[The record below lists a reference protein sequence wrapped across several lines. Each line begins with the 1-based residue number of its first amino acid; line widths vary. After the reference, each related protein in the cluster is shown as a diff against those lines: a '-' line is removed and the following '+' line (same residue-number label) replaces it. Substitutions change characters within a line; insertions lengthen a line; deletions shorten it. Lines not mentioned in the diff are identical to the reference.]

1 MALGRFAIS
10 YSSASGFGGGFGV
23 LDAIKGKFGLRD
35 PAGIS
40 LARARDTD
48 NPYVA
53 PRAILSAL
61 ANAAAQQAQ
70 VALFRQGTRF
80 NPAPVPQP
88 VPQTFAAT
96 GPGKLEPLVQEG
108 TQTMSLDLGNL
119 LGNLGSQYISAR
131 WGTPRQP
138 QVMAPTIRPQGPV
151 AGVLAPTPV
160 NSAMD
165 MLGIT
170 PYAEMLGY
178 QSGNGS
184 TLPIPTIPTPGDV
197 TITGNCP
204 PPSYCVDG
212 KTGKVTIKQKRRRR
226 RRLATSSDIRDLSSL
241 KSVLS
246 PADLKMWIA
255 THPS

>member
-1 MALGRFAIS
+1 VAIGRFSIR
-10 YSSASGFGGGFGV
+10 YGSSTGFGGGFGIF
-23 LDAIKGKFGLRD
+23 DAIKGTFGLSD
-35 PAGIS
+35 PAGVS
-40 LARARDTD
+40 MARARDTE
-48 NPYVA
+48 NPYVR
-53 PRAILSAL
+53 PRPILSTV
-61 ANAAAQQAQ
+61 ANATAQQAQ
-70 VALFRQGTRF
+70 AALLGQSARANQT
-80 NPAPVPQP
+80 PVPQS

-131 WGTPRQP
+131 WGQPSVP
-138 QVMAPTIRPQGPV
+138 QVMAPTFQAQGPQ
-151 AGVLAPTPV
+151 AGLAVTPALAPAV
-160 NSAMD
+160 GMG
-165 MLGIT
+165 LGALAGEAYDYLT
-170 PYAEMLGY
+170 QPSL
-178 QSGNGS
+178 
-184 TLPIPTIPTPGDV
+184 PTIPGAPMAAG
-197 TITGNCP
+197 CP

>member
-1 MALGRFAIS
+1 VALGRFSIN
-10 YSSASGFGGGFGV
+10 YGSSTGFGGGFGIF
-23 LDAIKGKFGLRD
+23 DAIKGTFGLRD

-53 PRAILSAL
+53 PRTILSTV

-70 VALFRQGTRF
+70 AALLGQSTRP
-80 NPAPVPQP
+80 NQTPVSQT
-88 VPQTFAAT
+88 VSQTFAAT

-131 WGTPRQP
+131 WGGGGQP
-138 QVMAPTIRPQGPV
+138 TVFMPPAPTLPPPIMAQGPR
-151 AGVLAPTPV
+151 AGIAPTPV
-160 NSAMD
+160 LAGPNLFE
-165 MLGIT
+165 LGQQGFDYMFGPDT
-170 PYAEMLGY
+170 PTAPGAPMT
-178 QSGNGS
+178 NGC
-184 TLPIPTIPTPGDV
+184 T
-197 TITGNCP
+197 

>member
-1 MALGRFAIS
+1 MGIGRFAYTIK
-10 YSSASGFGGGFGV
+10 ASNHSFNVF
-23 LDAIKGKFGLRD
+23 DAIFGQITGKYKGYD

-40 LARARDTD
+40 LARARDPE
-48 NPYVA
+48 NPYVR
-53 PRAILSAL
+53 PRTVLSTL
-61 ANAAAQQAQ
+61 ADAAAAQAQA
-70 VALFRQGTRF
+70 ALFRQGTRL

-151 AGVLAPTPV
+151 AGVLNPQQV
-160 NSAMD
+160 SSVSD

-170 PYAEMLGY
+170 PYTEMLGFG
-178 QSGNGS
+178 QGS
-184 TLPIPTIPTPGDV
+184 APAPTIPRPEDV

-212 KTGKVTIKQKRRRR
+212 RTGKVTIKQKRRRR

>member
-1 MALGRFAIS
+1 VALGRFAIN
-10 YSSASGFGGGFGV
+10 YSSSQGFSGGFGI
-23 LDAIKGKFGLRD
+23 LDAIRGTFGRSES
-35 PAGIS
+35 ASVSMG
-40 LARARDTD
+40 RARDTD
-48 NPYVA
+48 NPYIR
-53 PRAILSAL
+53 PGSILSTVG
-61 ANAAAQQAQ
+61 NAAAQLAAAQ
-70 VALFRQGTRF
+70 VLGQGTRSQ
-80 NPAPVPQP
+80 PTQVPQS

-96 GPGKLEPLVQEG
+96 GPGRLEPLVNEG

-131 WGTPRQP
+131 WGTPQP
-138 QVMAPTIRPQGPV
+138 QAPQILTTPPYVTPIMPQGPR
-151 AGVLAPTPV
+151 AGIAPTPV
-160 NSAMD
+160 LAGPNLFE
-165 MLGIT
+165 LGQQGLDYFMGGDT
-170 PYAEMLGY
+170 TTVPGAPMT
-178 QSGNGS
+178 NGC
-184 TLPIPTIPTPGDV
+184 T
-197 TITGNCP
+197 

>member
-1 MALGRFAIS
+1 VGICWKGGVT
-10 YSSASGFGGGFGV
+10 YTSGGGTSGGFGFDFLGAV
-23 LDAIKGKFGLRD
+23 KNQLTLRD

-40 LARARDTD
+40 MARASDSD
-48 NPYVA
+48 NPYKPASAVL
-53 PRAILSAL
+53 PAL
-61 ANAAAQQAQ
+61 AQAATQQAQ
-70 VALFRQGTRF
+70 AALLGQSTGVNQT
-80 NPAPVPQP
+80 PVPQP
-88 VPQTFAAT
+88 VSQTFAAT

-131 WGTPRQP
+131 WGQPPAP
-138 QVMAPTIRPQGPV
+138 QVMAPTFQAQGPI
-151 AGVLAPTPV
+151 AAQPANQVL
-160 NSAMD
+160 D
-165 MLGIT
+165 MLGVT
-170 PYAEMLGY
+170 PYANMLGFG
-178 QSGNGS
+178 QGSGN
-184 TLPIPTIPTPGDV
+184 LPTIPTPGDV

>member
-1 MALGRFAIS
+1 MGIGQFDVTYR
-10 YSSASGFGGGFGV
+10 SSTGFGGGFGI
-23 LDAIKGKFGLRD
+23 LDAIKAHWDRTER
-35 PAGIS
+35 AS
-40 LARARDTD
+40 VSMARARDTE
-48 NPYVA
+48 NPYVK
-53 PRAILSAL
+53 PRPILSKV
-61 ANAAAQQAQ
+61 ANATAQQAQ
-70 VALFRQGTRF
+70 AALLGQSARANQT
-80 NPAPVPQP
+80 PVPQP

-131 WGTPRQP
+131 WGTPAQP
-138 QVMAPTIRPQGPV
+138 TVFQPTIQAQGPV
-151 AGVLAPTPV
+151 AGVLNPQQASSMT
-160 NSAMD
+160 D

-170 PYAEMLGY
+170 PYANMLGFG
-178 QSGNGS
+178 QGSG
-184 TLPIPTIPTPGDV
+184 PAPQIPTPGDV

>member
-1 MALGRFAIS
+1 MALGRFAIN
-10 YSSASGFGGGFGV
+10 YSSSQGFSGGFGI
-23 LDAIKGKFGLRD
+23 LDAIRGTFGRSES
-35 PAGIS
+35 ASVSMG
-40 LARARDTD
+40 RARDTD
-48 NPYVA
+48 NPYIR
-53 PRAILSAL
+53 PGSILSTVG
-61 ANAAAQQAQ
+61 NAAAQLAAAQ
-70 VALFRQGTRF
+70 VLGQGSRSQPTQ
-80 NPAPVPQP
+80 VPQS

-96 GPGKLEPLVQEG
+96 GPGRLEPLVQEG

-131 WGTPRQP
+131 WGQPSTPAIL
-138 QVMAPTIRPQGPV
+138 APTFQAQGPV
-151 AGVLAPTPV
+151 AGIAPTPV
-160 NSAMD
+160 LAPAVGMG
-165 MLGIT
+165 LGALAGEAYDYLT
-170 PYAEMLGY
+170 QPSL
-178 QSGNGS
+178 
-184 TLPIPTIPTPGDV
+184 PTIPGAPMAAG
-197 TITGNCP
+197 CP

>member
-1 MALGRFAIS
+1 MAIGRFSIN
-10 YSSASGFGGGFGV
+10 YGSSTGFGGGFGIF
-23 LDAIKGKFGLRD
+23 DAIKGSLGLSD

-53 PRAILSAL
+53 PRSILSAV

-70 VALFRQGTRF
+70 AALSRQSIRPNQT
-80 NPAPVPQP
+80 PVPQP

-96 GPGKLEPLVQEG
+96 GPGRLEPLVQEG

-131 WGTPRQP
+131 WGGPRQP
-138 QVMAPTIRPQGPV
+138 QVMAPTIQAQGPM
-151 AGVLAPTPV
+151 AGVAATPV
-160 NSAMD
+160 NVPAIIGGG
-165 MLGIT
+165 LG
-170 PYAEMLGY
+170 ALGQQAY
-178 QSGNGS
+178 DFFTEDQQAQ
-184 TLPIPTIPTPGDV
+184 LPVPGGV
-197 TITGNCP
+197 QITGNCP

>member
-1 MALGRFAIS
+1 VAIGRFSIN
-10 YSSASGFGGGFGV
+10 YGSSTGFGGGFGIF
-23 LDAIKGKFGLRD
+23 DAIKGTLGLSD

-40 LARARDTD
+40 MARARDSD

-53 PRAILSAL
+53 PRTILSTV

-70 VALFRQGTRF
+70 AALLGQGSRSNQT
-80 NPAPVPQP
+80 PVSPP
-88 VPQTFAAT
+88 VSQTFAAT
-96 GPGKLEPLVQEG
+96 GPGRLEPLVQEG

-151 AGVLAPTPV
+151 AGVLNPQQV
-160 NSAMD
+160 SSVSD

-170 PYAEMLGY
+170 PYTEMLGFG
-178 QSGNGS
+178 QGS
-184 TLPIPTIPTPGDV
+184 APVPTIPRPEDV

-212 KTGKVTIKQKRRRR
+212 RTGKVTIKQKRRRR